1 MDHFNTLVT
10 ACRNWN
16 RHCQFV
22 CFLGFFKKVFLFF
35 EFVCSDMLKNTTE
48 EYLVCL
54 WKSRLTGANAL
65 LILQQKKTFYFIAI
79 KALDKKMKTAKYMC
93 KQKTYHMVFN
103 SILCHTGENLK
114 SYPSIQFYG

>member
-1 MDHFNTLVT
+1 
-10 ACRNWN
+10 
-16 RHCQFV
+16 
-22 CFLGFFKKVFLFF
+22 
-35 EFVCSDMLKNTTE
+35 MLKNTTE

-54 WKSRLTGANAL
+54 WKSRLTGVNAL
-65 LILQQKKTFYFIAI
+65 FILQQKKTFYFIAI
-79 KALDKKMKTAKYMC
+79 KALDKKMKTAKYMW